1 MARRKLV
8 TYADLDAMSIAEAKA
23 TLKVAPDGDHVV
35 KAHPLDIPS
44 FLIAKGRAVRD
55 EAEIARVCARAATLR
70 HTDQVDEE
78 HDPRLLEAVKRGVI
92 SRSVLR
98 DPSSIAVAMNAI
110 APVRV
115 ERVAKAAPDAA
126 EAPKRVA
133 RPDDHVTAQAIALA
147 LEIDAKLLR
156 RALRSLEVEKPAHG
170 WAFAP
175 SAVPALTKKI
185 KVWLKVQE
193 KRS

>member
-1 MARRKLV
+1 MPK
-8 TYADLDAMSIAEAKA
+8 AKKTTA
-23 TLKVAPDGDHVV
+23 A
-35 KAHPLDIPS
+35 AHPLDIPS

-55 EAEIARVCARAATLR
+55 EAEIVRICARAEALR
-70 HTDQVDEE
+70 HNDQVEEE

-110 APVRV
+110 SPVRA

-126 EAPKRVA
+126 EAPKRTV
-133 RPDDHVTAQAIALA
+133 RPDDHVTAQTIALA

-156 RALRSLEVEKPAHG
+156 RAFRALKLTKLTNG
-170 WAFAP
+170 WSFA
-175 SAVPALTKKI
+175 SAEVPALTKKI
-185 KVWLKVQE
+185 KAWLKAQE
-193 KRS
+193 KKS